1 MIRNLTLAAAVVGV
15 GAYAVL
21 SRQMSRR
28 PASPEPLETPAI
40 APFPNS
46 VGGLGIVEA
55 LGDNVMVGSL
65 VSGVVEKIHVQ
76 VGQRV
81 RVGDPL
87 FTVENSEQQA
97 LVESRKA
104 EVAVLEAGVLVAEEK
119 LKERQDMSARQ
130 ARLREENVNTVAETT
145 MAEFAFQASEAQ
157 RLQAEAELRYGKTR
171 LQAAQ
176 TALDRT
182 LVRAPREGEILSL
195 NVREGEYVQPLIDG
209 GALVLGETRTL
220 QVRVDF
226 DEGNVSRVRPTAKA
240 LAFTRDDLRQE
251 ILLQFLR
258 IEPILTPKKSLA
270 GNPTERV
277 DTRVLQAVYSFKPP
291 SDPVYVG
298 QLLDVFIDAGTTS
311 QAPAASTNAAALKP

>member
-28 PASPEPLETPAI
+28 PEPLQPLQTPAI
-40 APFPNS
+40 APFTHS

-55 LGDNVMVGSL
+55 LGDNVLVDSI
-65 VSGVVEKIHVQ
+65 VSGVVDKIHVQ
-76 VGQRV
+76 LGQRV
-81 RVGDPL
+81 RVGDLL

-104 EVAVLEAGVLVAEEK
+104 EVAVLEAGVLVAEDK
-119 LKERQDMSARQ
+119 LNERKDIAARQ
-130 ARLREENVNTVAETT
+130 ARLREEKVNTVAEST

-157 RLQAEAELRYGKTR
+157 RLQAQAELRYGKTR
-171 LQAAQ
+171 LEAAQ
-176 TALDRT
+176 TALERT
-182 LVRAPREGEILSL
+182 RVKAPRGGEILGL
-195 NVREGEYVQPLIDG
+195 NIREGEYVQPPFKG

-240 LAFTRDDLRQE
+240 LAYTRDDRRQE
-251 ILLQFLR
+251 IPLDFLY
-258 IEPILTPKKSLA
+258 IEPVLVPKKSLT
-270 GNPTERV
+270 GDPSERV

-311 QAPAASTNAAALKP
+311 PAPAASTNAATLKP